1 MTPSEALYIGIDVS
15 KANLDIDAYPRAH
28 RAHFN
33 NDETGRR
40 QLVSVLKGLQ
50 PKLIVLEATGGLE
63 SPVASEL
70 AMAGLAVAVIN
81 PRQARDF
88 AKALGVLAKTDQVD
102 ALVLARFAEAIKPE
116 VRTLKECEVMAL
128 DSVLTRRRQL
138 VDMITAESNRQAQAP
153 GKIAKQIAKHLSWLN
168 KRLDEADDDLDDAI
182 RQSPLWQAKANLMT
196 SIPGVGRVTATTLL
210 AALPELGALSRREIS
225 ALVGV
230 CPFNRDSGGHRGR
243 RVIWGGRASVR
254 AVLYMAAL
262 AASRHNPTI
271 KAFYQKLLA
280 AGKMK
285 KVALVACMRKLLVI
299 LNAMV
304 KNNTP
309 WRETQ
314 PA

>member
-1 MTPSEALYIGIDVS
+1 MTPSEAFYIGIDVS

-28 RAHFN
+28 RARFN

-70 AMAGLAVAVIN
+70 AMVGLAVAVIN

-116 VRTLKECEVMAL
+116 VRALKECEVMAL

-153 GKIAKQIAKHLSWLN
+153 SKIAKQIAKHLSWLN

-182 RQSPLWQAKANLMT
+182 RQSPLWQAKANLM
-196 SIPGVGRVTATTLL
+196 
-210 AALPELGALSRREIS
+210 
-225 ALVGV
+225 
-230 CPFNRDSGGHRGR
+230 
-243 RVIWGGRASVR
+243 
-254 AVLYMAAL
+254 
-262 AASRHNPTI
+262 
-271 KAFYQKLLA
+271 
-280 AGKMK
+280 
-285 KVALVACMRKLLVI
+285 
-299 LNAMV
+299 
-304 KNNTP
+304 
-309 WRETQ
+309 
-314 PA
+314 